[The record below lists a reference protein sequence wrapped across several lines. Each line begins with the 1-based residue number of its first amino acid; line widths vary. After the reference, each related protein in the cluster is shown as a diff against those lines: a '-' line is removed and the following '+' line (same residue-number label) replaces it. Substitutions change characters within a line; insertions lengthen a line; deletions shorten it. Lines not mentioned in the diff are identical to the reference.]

1 MGGRREVRKRAIG
14 GTRCASSARRCGE
27 CAWLPSARI
36 GRMHA
41 VPGSR
46 VIASPPPRD
55 GRRRHPRAAASPSF
69 TSRDYCPRTR
79 AQVAADMHGC
89 DLCGPRRLHRPDR
102 GVLTVGNRA
111 GRPWGAGAGGA
122 AAGRLRLVTGRRGLA
137 WPSGDLGGTVG
148 GCGQP
153 PGVLVIAAIVR
164 CSRRRG
170 SRTGSRHRAGPGVPG
185 MRRARP
191 GPPAAVPL
199 RYPPSP
205 ACRSAPV
212 RAWSML
218 RPAGRAPAPAVVVS
232 RLSGPLLAPAG
243 EEGRG

>member
-79 AQVAADMHGC
+79 AHSRRYAWLRPVRSEAIPPPRSGC
-89 DLCGPRRLHRPDR
+89 SDGREPRRAAMGGGGRWGCGWAPEVGHRTP
-102 GVLTVGNRA
+102 
-111 GRPWGAGAGGA
+111 
-122 AAGRLRLVTGRRGLA
+122 GLA
-137 WPSGDLGGTVG
+137 WPSGDLGGPVG

-153 PGVLVIAAIVR
+153 PSVLVIAAIVR

-191 GPPAAVPL
+191 GPPAAVPP

>member
-1 MGGRREVRKRAIG
+1 MRPAAGPGRQRPEPDD
-14 GTRCASSARRCGE
+14 
-27 CAWLPSARI
+27 L
-36 GRMHA
+36 
-41 VPGSR
+41 
-46 VIASPPPRD
+46 
-55 GRRRHPRAAASPSF
+55 RAANSVADTIVNCSDSF
-69 TSRDYCPRTR
+69 DKNLGNPAFHHTQRQAGPRLACDIRLTCI
-79 AQVAADMHGC
+79 C

-191 GPPAAVPL
+191 GPPAAVPP